1 MKYLIMNADD
11 FGASIGIN
19 RGILEL
25 HHCGIVTSASLMIN
39 MPAAS
44 DAVDVA
50 TTAPGLDIG
59 LHVTLTNEDATPL
72 VDFNDTERCAAELQT
87 QMEHFEAVL
96 GRRPTHIDT
105 HQNVHRDSR
114 LTPLFISLARRYG
127 LPLREHSSVRYFSS
141 FYGQWGGET
150 HPEQISAEKLLSML
164 ASEVGEGITE
174 LSCHPGY
181 RDPDF
186 ESVYYAEREIELR
199 TLADPRI
206 PAFLKQHQIRLIG
219 FREMAK
225 DSFPLHTPLVRV
237 LDVAQGEHAD
247 AQYGKS

>member
-1 MKYLIMNADD
+1 MKYLIVNADD

-25 HHCGIVTSASLMIN
+25 HHRGILTSTSLMIN
-39 MPAAS
+39 MSAAS

-50 TTAPGLDIG
+50 ATAPELDIG
-59 LHVTLTNEDATPL
+59 LHVALTNEDATPL
-72 VDFNDTERCAAELQT
+72 VDFSDADRCAAELQAQT
-87 QMEHFEAVL
+87 ERFKAAL
-96 GRRPTHIDT
+96 GRLPTHIDS
-105 HQNVHRDSR
+105 HHNVHRDPR
-114 LTPLFISLARRYG
+114 LTPLFISLAQRYV

-150 HPEQISAEKLLSML
+150 HPEQISVEKLLTML

-186 ESVYYAEREIELR
+186 ESVYHAEREIELR

-206 PAFLKQHQIRLIG
+206 LAFLKQHQIRLIG
-219 FREMAK
+219 FRDLAK
-225 DSFPLHTPLVRV
+225 GCFPLHTPFVRV
-237 LDVAQGEHAD
+237 CNVAQGEHAD
-247 AQYGKS
+247 P